1 LTRVDKQPAFVL
13 HRRAFRDTSLTVE
26 LFSEQ
31 FGRVAAVAR
40 AARNP
45 KSPFFGL
52 GEPFRPLEVGWTRR
66 GEMATLVSI
75 DPLDRPFGLVGRAL
89 WCGLYANELLIR
101 LLPRDDPE
109 PELFQTYVRLLAML
123 NDQKLQAHALR
134 QFELALLT
142 GLGVA
147 PDLSRSAEDGAP
159 VEPDLHYSVDPV
171 IGPRPVV
178 GRQSGFPGRVLLAL
192 AGGARLAQD
201 DAPTARVL
209 MRQLIDF
216 QLDGRALKTPA
227 LFRES
232 GA

>member
-1 LTRVDKQPAFVL
+1 MTRVDKQPAFVL
-13 HRRAFRDTSLTVE
+13 HRRAFRDTSLTIE
-26 LFSEQ
+26 LFSQ
-31 FGRVAAVAR
+31 QYGRVAAVAR
-40 AARNP
+40 AARAP

-52 GEPFRPLEVGWTRR
+52 GEPFRALEVGWIRR

-75 DPLDRPFGLVGRAL
+75 DPLERSFRLVGRAL

-109 PELFQTYVRLLAML
+109 PELFQAYARVLSML
-123 NDQKLQAHALR
+123 SDERHQAHALR

-147 PDLSRSAEDGAP
+147 PDLSRCADAGAP
-159 VEPDLHYSVDPV
+159 VEPGLYYSIDPV
-171 IGPRPVV
+171 IGPRPVA
-178 GRQSGFPGRVLLAL
+178 GPQSGFPGRVLLAL
-192 AGGARLAQD
+192 ADGTRLSQQDARK
-201 DAPTARVL
+201 ARVL
-209 MRQLIDF
+209 MRQLIDC